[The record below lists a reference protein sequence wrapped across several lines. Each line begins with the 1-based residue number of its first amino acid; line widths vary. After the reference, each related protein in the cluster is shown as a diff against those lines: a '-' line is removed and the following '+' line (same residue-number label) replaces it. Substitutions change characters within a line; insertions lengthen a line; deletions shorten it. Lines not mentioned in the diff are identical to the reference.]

1 MTVNLPYTDA
11 HLLCDLFP
19 VQKTEIL
26 QPQDL
31 VILRVVHILQSGH
44 KFGVEIITQHDLCI
58 QGFLGSFNTFY
69 SSCQTLPITAAA
81 RHSGQLLRGTTGVTF
96 CFI

>member
-31 VILRVVHILQSGH
+31 VILRVVHILQDHCSH
-44 KFGVEIITQHDLCI
+44 RVDLVP
-58 QGFLGSFNTFY
+58 LKRGSAMVD
-69 SSCQTLPITAAA
+69 PIATDTPTEAV
-81 RHSGQLLRGTTGVTF
+81 SP
-96 CFI
+96 C